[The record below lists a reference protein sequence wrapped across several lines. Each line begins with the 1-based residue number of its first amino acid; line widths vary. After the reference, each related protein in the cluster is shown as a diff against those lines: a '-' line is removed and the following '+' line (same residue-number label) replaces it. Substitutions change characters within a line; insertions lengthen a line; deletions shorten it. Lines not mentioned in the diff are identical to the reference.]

1 MKKHSVKLIFTLALA
16 FLFNSTMAQDFGDH
30 TSSTLTG
37 KAWEELGKGNTDL
50 AITYADKC
58 IELYFA
64 EAEKMQKS
72 LEDFTDQEDTPKYW
86 ALNDVGTCLYI
97 KGQALLKKGKKK
109 EAISSF
115 KKLTGKVKFAQ
126 CWDPNGW
133 FWKPSEAAKEKMVE
147 MELD

>member
-1 MKKHSVKLIFTLALA
+1 MKTNMVKLIFAMAFALILSNA
-16 FLFNSTMAQDFGDH
+16 SAQDFGDH
-30 TSSTLTG
+30 KSSTLTS
-37 KAWEELGKGNTDL
+37 KAWTELGKGNSDL

-58 IELYFA
+58 IELYMK

-72 LEDFTDQEDTPKYW
+72 LKDFTAQEDTPKYW

-97 KGQALLKKGKKK
+97 KAQALIKKGKKK
-109 EAISSF
+109 EALAVF
-115 KKLTGKVKFAQ
+115 KKLTSKVKYAQ

-147 MELD
+147 MDLD

>member
-1 MKKHSVKLIFTLALA
+1 MRNNTIKMIFTLAFALV
-16 FLFNSTMAQDFGDH
+16 LNSTLAQDFGDH
-30 TSSTLTG
+30 KSSTLTA
-37 KAWEELGKGNTDL
+37 KAWAELGKNNTDM

-58 IELYFA
+58 IELYMQ

-72 LEDFTDQEDTPKYW
+72 LEDFTAQEDTPKYW

-97 KGQALLKKGKKK
+97 KAQALLKKGKKK
-109 EAISSF
+109 EALTTF
-115 KKLTGKVKFAQ
+115 KVLTEKVKFAQ